1 MSASSFIRVSALTLI
16 AVLPLS
22 LLSCIDQSCTVSGTV
37 VDAVSGLPLEG
48 AEVSLDFGSRSSMT
62 TGPGG
67 TFSLTAGY
75 DWSLNELGAECSPEL
90 TISRDGYKTQLISV
104 PAGES
109 EVQIELVADDQ

>member
-1 MSASSFIRVSALTLI
+1 MSASSIIRVFALTLI

-48 AEVSLDFGSRSSMT
+48 ADVSLDFGSRSSMT
-62 TGPGG
+62 TGQDGSF
-67 TFSLTAGY
+67 TLTAGY

-90 TISRDGYKTQLISV
+90 TVSRDGYTTQRISV
-104 PAGES
+104 QAGQR
-109 EVQIELVADDQ
+109 EVKVELAADSQ